1 MGQFTFGPVELYLIG
16 LEGSRPSAGVL
27 DALGELLDAG
37 LVRLLDFVII
47 AKSDGGEVSVTELET
62 GDDEYGLAGTEMAA
76 IGIAGDDDIEELS
89 ELVPP
94 GSSAALVV
102 LELAWARTLSQRFAA
117 SGAEV
122 LNVERI
128 PAPVVN
134 GLVDALHGLNEE

>member
-1 MGQFTFGPVELYLIG
+1 MGQFTFGPVELYLVG
-16 LEGSRPSAGVL
+16 LEDSRPSAGVL
-27 DALGELLDAG
+27 EALGELLDAG

-47 AKSDGGEVSVTELET
+47 TKSDDGEVTVTELDT
-62 GDDEYGLAGTEMAA
+62 GADEYGFAGTEMAA
-76 IGIAGDDDIEELS
+76 IGIAGDDDIEELA

-102 LELAWARTLSQRFAA
+102 LELAWAKTLSQRLAA

-122 LNVERI
+122 LSVERI